1 MPSLKL
7 EEARARASLITVD
20 SYRVELDLTT
30 GDTEFGSRTTIDF
43 VCADT
48 SAMTFV
54 DVQPRS
60 LTSTTLNGR
69 QLRADELD
77 DGRLPLTGLQSRNT
91 LVVDAR
97 MAYSHDGEGMHRS
110 LDPAD
115 GNVYLHGMSFLDAAP
130 RMFACF
136 DQPDLKAPFTVSV
149 RAPQDWVVI
158 GNGAATQTGPGEW
171 ALATTKPLAT
181 YFVTVV
187 AGPYHSVFHTHDGIR
202 LGLHTR
208 RSLAEHLDK
217 DADELFT
224 VTGQSFD
231 AYHGLFGIRY
241 PFGEYHQ
248 AFVPGFNAGAMEN
261 PGCVVFRDGLI
272 FRSAVTDGERSS
284 RARVVVHEMAH
295 QWFGDLV
302 TMRWWDDLWLN
313 ESFAEYMAYRVTDD
327 ATAFDD
333 SWVEFAFARKQW
345 GLVADQSPSTH
356 PVAGNGA
363 ADAASA
369 LTDFDGISYAKGAA
383 VLKQLNAYVGDQVFL
398 AGVRAHLHDHAYGN
412 ATLADLLQ
420 AWTDAGAVDLD
431 RWAQSWLRTAGPDT
445 LQTVLADGGYSVSR
459 TPPSG
464 RPAMRPH
471 SVVARKFGVEA
482 AREPVALTIDQDQV
496 RVPVTPDPAYPLLL
510 VDSRDD
516 TWAKLR
522 LDPASQDALPDVLP
536 TIGDPVSRAALW
548 LSVRDSVAD
557 AELDPRDY
565 LALLEAAVPLEPEDI
580 ALSSLLG
587 GARRLFGRLLPGDD
601 PLARVAEAAKRCLR
615 TAPPGSSRQV
625 AAARGWVGSTF
636 DADQLR
642 GWLQGHGV
650 PERLAVDEE
659 LRWSILLRLCVL
671 GAADQDMIDVELA
684 RDHTVEGSIH
694 AAECHAALPDPA
706 TKAEVWRA
714 ITGDESLSNYEL
726 EAMCEGFWQP
736 EQLDLGESYVERYF
750 DELPKTTAIRSG
762 WVVQLSVEAAFPTY
776 AVEQRT
782 LDLAATVAADESA
795 APGVRR
801 GVVDRADQV
810 RRALVSRKRYGI
822 A

>member
-7 EEARARASLITVD
+7 EEARLRASLITVE

-30 GDTEFGSRTTIDF
+30 GDTEFGSRTTIAFD
-43 VCADT
+43 CSDT
-48 SAMTFV
+48 TATTFV
-54 DVQPRS
+54 DVKPRS
-60 LTSTTLNGR
+60 LTSATLNG
-69 QLRADELD
+69 QHMDPGELD
-77 DGRLPLTGLQSRNT
+77 DGRLPLMQLQSRNT
-91 LVVDAR
+91 LVVDAQ

-110 LDPAD
+110 FDPAD
-115 GNVYLHGMSFLDAAP
+115 DSVYLHGMSFLDAAP
-130 RMFACF
+130 RIFACF
-136 DQPDLKAPFTVSV
+136 DQPDLKAPFRVSV
-149 RAPQDWVVI
+149 RAPEDWTVI
-158 GNGAATQTGPGEW
+158 GNGAATKTGPGEW
-171 ALATTKPLAT
+171 ALATTKPHAT

-231 AYHGLFGIRY
+231 AYHKLFAIRY

-327 ATAFDD
+327 ATSFDD

-356 PVAGNGA
+356 PVAGN
-363 ADAASA
+363 
-369 LTDFDGISYAKGAA
+369 
-383 VLKQLNAYVGDQVFL
+383 VGDDVFL
-398 AGVRAHLHDHAYGN
+398 AGVRAHLRDHSYGN
-412 ATLADLLQ
+412 ATLADLLG
-420 AWTDAGAVDLD
+420 AWTDAGAVDLA
-431 RWAQSWLRTAGPDT
+431 RWAHGWLRTAGLDT
-445 LQTVLADGGYSVSR
+445 LQTVVADGGYSVNR
-459 TPPSG
+459 TPPAG
-464 RPAMRPH
+464 QPAMRPH
-471 SVVARKFGVEA
+471 RVIAKEFGVGTVGDS
-482 AREPVALTIDQDQV
+482 VAVTIDREQV
-496 RVPVTPDPAYPLLL
+496 SVPVTPDPAHPLLL

-516 TWAKLR
+516 TWAKVR
-522 LDPASQDALPDVLP
+522 LDPASQDALPDILP
-536 TIGDPVSRAALW
+536 TIADPISRAVLW
-548 LSVRDSVAD
+548 LSVRDSVAE
-557 AELDPRDY
+557 AEFDPRDY
-565 LALLEAAVPLEPEDI
+565 LGLLEAAIPQESEDI

-587 GARRLFGRLLPGDD
+587 GARRLFGRLLPGVDA
-601 PLARVAEAAKRCLR
+601 PERVARAARRCLDI
-615 TAPPGSSRQV
+615 APPGSSHQV
-625 AAARGWVGSTF
+625 AAARGWVGNSF
-636 DADQLR
+636 DTDRLR
-642 GWLQGHGV
+642 GWLQGNDI
-650 PERLAVDEE
+650 PELLAVDSE
-659 LRWSILLRLCVL
+659 LRWSILVRLCVL
-671 GAADQDMIDVELA
+671 GAAGQDAIDAELA
-684 RDHTVEGSIH
+684 RDNTVEGSIH

-706 TKAEVWRA
+706 TKAEVWHA

-726 EAMCEGFWQP
+726 QALCQGFWQP
-736 EQLDLGESYVERYF
+736 EQRDLGEPYVERYF
-750 DELPKTTAIRSG
+750 DELPKTSAIRSG
-762 WVVQLSVEAAFPTY
+762 WVVQLSVQDAFPTY

-782 LDLAATVAADESA
+782 LDLAAAVAADSAA

-801 GVVDRADQV
+801 GIVDSADQV
-810 RRALVSRKRYGI
+810 RRALASRTRYGI
-822 A
+822 V

>member
-1 MPSLKL
+1 VPSLKL
-7 EEARARASLITVD
+7 EEARARAALIKVD

-30 GDTEFGSRTTIDF
+30 GDSEFGCRTTIAF
-43 VCADT
+43 NCADT
-48 SAMTFV
+48 AEGTFV
-54 DVQPRS
+54 DVKPRS
-60 LTSTTLNGR
+60 LTSASLNGR
-69 QLRADELD
+69 QLNPEDLD
-77 DGRLPLTGLQSRNT
+77 DGRLPLSGLESSNT
-91 LVVDAR
+91 LIVEAQ

-110 LDPAD
+110 VDPAD
-115 GNVYLHGMSFLDAAP
+115 GEVYLHAMSFLDAAP
-130 RMFACF
+130 RIFACF

-149 RAPQDWVVI
+149 RAPLDWTVI

-171 ALATTKPLAT
+171 ALTTTKPLAT

-187 AGPYHSVFHTHDGIR
+187 AGPYHSLFRTHDGIR

-231 AYHGLFGIRY
+231 AYHKLFGIRY

-272 FRSAVTDGERSS
+272 FRSAVTDGQRST
-284 RARVVVHEMAH
+284 RARLVVHEMAH

-327 ATAFDD
+327 ATSFDD
-333 SWVEFAFARKQW
+333 SWVEFAFTRKQW
-345 GLVADQSPSTH
+345 GLVADQCPSTH

-398 AGVRAHLHDHAYGN
+398 DGVRAHLNDHSYGN
-412 ATLADLLQ
+412 ASLADLLR
-420 AWTDAGAVDLD
+420 AWSNAGAVDLD
-431 RWAQSWLRTAGPDT
+431 RWAQVWLRTAGVDT
-445 LQTVLADGGYSVSR
+445 LQTVAADGGYSVRR
-459 TPPSG
+459 TPPAG
-464 RPAMRPH
+464 RPARRPH
-471 SVVARKFGVEA
+471 SVVVRAFGVGTA
-482 AREPVALTIDQDQV
+482 GNPMPVTIDCDQV
-496 RVPVTPDPAYPLLL
+496 NVPVTRDPAQPVLL

-522 LDPASQDALPDVLP
+522 LDPASRQALPPVLP
-536 TIGDPVSRAALW
+536 TIAYPVSRAALW
-548 LSVRDSVAD
+548 LSVHDSVAD
-557 AELDPRDY
+557 AEMDPRDY
-565 LALLEAAVPLEPEDI
+565 LALLESAIPMESEDI

-587 GARRLFGRLLPGDD
+587 GARRLFGRLLPGVDVEQV
-601 PLARVAEAAKRCLR
+601 ARAAQRCLD
-615 TAPPGSSRQV
+615 TALPGSSRQV
-625 AAARGWVGSTF
+625 AAARGWVGNTF
-636 DADQLR
+636 DEDRLHGWLR
-642 GWLQGHGV
+642 GEHV
-650 PERLAVDEE
+650 PERLAVDAE

-671 GAADQDMIDVELA
+671 GAADQDTIDAELA
-684 RDHTVEGSIH
+684 RDRTVEGSIH
-694 AAECHAALPDPA
+694 AAECRAALPDSA
-706 TKAEVWRA
+706 VKAEVWRA

-726 EAMCEGFWQP
+726 KALCQGFWQP
-736 EQLDLGESYVERYF
+736 EQLALGEPYVERYF

-762 WVVQLSVEAAFPTY
+762 WVVQESVETAFPAY
-776 AVEQRT
+776 AIDQRT
-782 LDLAATVAADESA
+782 LDLAAAVAADDTA

-801 GVVDRADQV
+801 GMVDRADQV
-810 RRALVSRKRYGI
+810 RRALASRQKYGT

>member
-7 EEARARASLITVD
+7 DEARIRAALITVE
-20 SYRVELDLTT
+20 SYQVELDLTT
-30 GDTEFGSRTTIDF
+30 GDEEFGSRTTIVF
-43 VCADT
+43 ESADS
-48 SAMTFV
+48 SAATFV
-54 DVQPRS
+54 DVKPRS
-60 LTSTTLNGR
+60 LTSATLNGR
-69 QLRADELD
+69 QLTPSDLD
-77 DGRLPLTGLQSRNT
+77 AGRLPLSGLQSRNT
-91 LVVDAR
+91 LIVEAR
-97 MAYSHDGEGMHRS
+97 MAYSHDGEGLHRS
-110 LDPAD
+110 VDPAD
-115 GNVYLHGMSFLDAAP
+115 DKVYLHGMSFLDAAP

-136 DQPDLKAPFTVSV
+136 DQPDLKAPYTVLV
-149 RAPQDWVVI
+149 RAPRDWMVI
-158 GNGAATQTGPGEW
+158 GNGAATQTAPGEW
-171 ALATTKPLAT
+171 ALAKTKPLST

-208 RSLAEHLDK
+208 HSLAEHLDK

-231 AYHGLFGIRY
+231 AYHRLFGIRY
-241 PFGEYHQ
+241 PFGDYHQ

-261 PGCVVFRDGLI
+261 PGCVVFRDGMI

-302 TMRWWDDLWLN
+302 TMQWWDDLWLN

-327 ATAFDD
+327 VTAFDD
-333 SWVEFAFARKQW
+333 SWVEFAFARKRW

-356 PVAGNGA
+356 PIAGNGA
-363 ADAASA
+363 VDAASA

-383 VLKQLNAYVGDQVFL
+383 ALKQLNAYLGDEVFL
-398 AGVRAHLHDHAYGN
+398 AGVRSHLNDHAYAN

-431 RWAQSWLRTAGPDT
+431 SWAQGWLRTAGVDT
-445 LQTVLADGGYSVSR
+445 LQTALADEGYSVGR
-459 TPPSG
+459 NPPAD
-464 RPAMRPH
+464 RPARRPH
-471 SVVARKFGVEA
+471 TVVARQFGVAGAGDPA
-482 AREPVALTIDQDQV
+482 AVTIDRDRVRLPVAA
-496 RVPVTPDPAYPLLL
+496 DPAHPLLL

-522 LDPASQDALPDVLP
+522 LDEASRQALPHVLP
-536 TIGDPVSRAALW
+536 TMDDPVSRAALW

-557 AELDPRDY
+557 ADLDPRDY
-565 LALLEAAVPLEPEDI
+565 LALLETAVPRESEDI

-587 GARRLFGRLLPGDD
+587 GARTLFGQLLPGTDA
-601 PLARVAEAAKRCLR
+601 LERVAAVAQRCLD
-615 TAPPGSSRQV
+615 AALPGSSRQV
-625 AAARGWVGSTF
+625 AAARGWVANTF
-636 DADQLR
+636 DADRLH
-642 GWLQGHGV
+642 GWLEGDGV
-650 PERLAVDEE
+650 PERLAVDDE
-659 LRWSILLRLCVL
+659 LRWRILLRLCVL
-671 GAADQDMIDVELA
+671 GVAGRPAIDAELA

-694 AAECHAALPDPA
+694 AAECRAALPDA
-706 TKAEVWRA
+706 ASKAETWRA

-726 EAMCEGFWQP
+726 EALCAGFWQP
-736 EQLDLGESYVERYF
+736 EQVELGEPYVERYF
-750 DELPKTTAIRSG
+750 EELPKTTAIRSG

-782 LDLAATVAADESA
+782 LDLAAAAAADSSA

-801 GVVDRADQV
+801 GIIDCADQV
-810 RRALVSRKRYGI
+810 RRALVSRTRYGI
-822 A
+822 V

>member
-1 MPSLKL
+1 MA
-7 EEARARASLITVD
+7 EARARASLITVE
-20 SYRVELDLTT
+20 SYQVDLDLTT
-30 GDTEFGSRTTIDF
+30 GDTEFGSRTTIVFD
-43 VCADT
+43 CADT
-48 SAMTFV
+48 SAATFV
-54 DVQPRS
+54 DVKPRS
-60 LTSTTLNGR
+60 LTSARLNG
-69 QLRADELD
+69 QHVDPGELD
-77 DGRLPLTGLQSRNT
+77 DGRLRLTGLQPQNT
-91 LVVDAR
+91 LIVDAR

-115 GNVYLHGMSFLDAAP
+115 DKVYLHGMSFLDAAP
-130 RMFACF
+130 RIFACF

-149 RAPQDWVVI
+149 RAPADWMVI
-158 GNGAATQTGPGEW
+158 GNSAATQTGPGEW

-208 RSLAEHLDK
+208 RSLADHLDK

-231 AYHGLFGIRY
+231 AYHRLFGIRY

-248 AFVPGFNAGAMEN
+248 AFVPGFNFGAMEN
-261 PGCVVFRDGLI
+261 PGCVVIRDGLI
-272 FRSAVTDGERSS
+272 FRSAVTDGQRSN
-284 RARVVVHEMAH
+284 RARVVAHEMAH

-302 TMRWWDDLWLN
+302 TMQWWDDLWLN
-313 ESFAEYMAYRVTDD
+313 ESFAEYMAYRVTDE
-327 ATAFDD
+327 ATSFND

-383 VLKQLNAYVGDQVFL
+383 ALKQLKAYVGDHVFL
-398 AGVRAHLHDHAYGN
+398 AGVRAHLNDHSYGN
-412 ATLADLLQ
+412 ATLADLLR

-431 RWAQSWLRTAGPDT
+431 RWAQGWLRTAGVDT
-445 LQTVLADGGYSVSR
+445 LQTVIADGGYSVSR
-459 TPPSG
+459 TPPAG
-464 RPAMRPH
+464 RPADRPH
-471 SVVARKFGVEA
+471 SVVAREFGVGNSGD
-482 AREPVALTIDQDQV
+482 PVAVTIDRDQV
-496 RVPVTPDPAYPLLL
+496 RVPMTSDPAHPLLL

-516 TWAKLR
+516 TWAKLH
-522 LDPASQDALPDVLP
+522 LDPAGQQALIDVLP
-536 TIGDPVSRAALW
+536 TIADPVSRAALW

-557 AELDPRDY
+557 ADLDPRDY
-565 LALLEAAVPLEPEDI
+565 LALLESAIPLESEDI

-587 GARRLFGRLLPGDD
+587 GARRVFGRLLPGIIA
-601 PLARVAEAAKRCLR
+601 LERVAKAAQRCVDA
-615 TAPPGSSRQV
+615 APPGSSRQV
-625 AAARGWVGSTF
+625 AAARGWVGNTF
-636 DADQLR
+636 DADRLHR
-642 GWLQGHGV
+642 WLQGDDV
-650 PERLAVDEE
+650 PERLAVDAE
-659 LRWSILLRLCVL
+659 LRWSILVRLCVL
-671 GAADQDMIDVELA
+671 GAAGQDMIDAELA

-694 AAECHAALPDPA
+694 AAECHAALPDST

-714 ITGDESLSNYEL
+714 IIGDESLSNYEL
-726 EAMCEGFWQP
+726 EALCQGFWQP
-736 EQLDLGESYVERYF
+736 EQRDLAEPYVERYF

-762 WVVQLSVEAAFPTY
+762 WVVQLSVQAAFPTY

-782 LDLAATVAADESA
+782 LDLAAAVAADSSA
-795 APGVRR
+795 TPGVRR
-801 GVVDRADQV
+801 AMVDSADPV
-810 RRALVSRKRYGI
+810 RRALASRTRYGI